1 MSNML
6 VNILQTKCPRCHK
19 GDLFESKNP
28 YHFGKMTATKTHCQ
42 SCGLKYEIEPGFFF
56 GAMYI
61 SYALNVALF
70 VFFMLFVLDDKISTV
85 RFLAYYGITSAIL
98 YPIIF
103 RLSRTIWAHILIKF
117 EPNKISE
124 Y

>member
-28 YHFGKMTATKTHCQ
+28 YHFGKMTVSKTHCS

-70 VFFMLFVLDDKISTV
+70 VFFMLFVLDDKIST
-85 RFLAYYGITSAIL
+85 RLLFFIQSYLGFLEPSGHT
-98 YPIIF
+98 F
-103 RLSRTIWAHILIKF
+103 LSNLSLIK
-117 EPNKISE
+117 
-124 Y
+124 